1 MQDYFSVLAY
11 LRQILNRNYQKF
23 RIFENMMLNLLQTI
37 SKHFYLK
44 KKLTVLLFYLFFFLK
59 CVIQPTPW

>member
-44 KKLTVLLFYLFFFLK
+44 KKLTVLLFYLFFFF
-59 CVIQPTPW
+59 